1 MWTQKTRKLKNTDT
15 LVWHE
20 YDDDEWMN
28 ELNEWCP
35 KHNDG
40 QVFISNEWWFHYL
53 SVWRRTFFSNF
64 SSSLS
69 LSLFLSNSG
78 TKTSFGKSN
87 FFFVFMMMIVTSRHH
102 HHQKDHHY
110 HQQKKKK
117 IGFTRLFFRF
127 SDSKYKTRTFC
138 CCFVIRDS
146 QFFSFTFAYSL
157 FSDCQPIIII
167 IIRVW

>member
-1 MWTQKTRKLKNTDT
+1 MKTHHHVHTIIIIIIGNISLSFFMIFFFLPACTEVMLSEINTSSNTMIASKNNPDAIRVRYVDDEVEAIFFCCLDFFFFGLGKKLMWTQKTRKLKNTDT

-35 KHNDG
+35 NHNDG

-69 LSLFLSNSG
+69 LSLSIE
-78 TKTSFGKSN
+78 FGHKN
-87 FFFVFMMMIVTSRHH
+87 F
-102 HHQKDHHY
+102 
-110 HQQKKKK
+110 
-117 IGFTRLFFRF
+117 
-127 SDSKYKTRTFC
+127 
-138 CCFVIRDS
+138 IR
-146 QFFSFTFAYSL
+146 
-157 FSDCQPIIII
+157 
-167 IIRVW
+167 